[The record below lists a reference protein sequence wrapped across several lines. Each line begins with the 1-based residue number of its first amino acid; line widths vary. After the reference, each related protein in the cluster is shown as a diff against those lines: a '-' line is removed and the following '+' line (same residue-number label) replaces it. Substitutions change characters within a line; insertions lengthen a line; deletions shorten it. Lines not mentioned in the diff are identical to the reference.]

1 MCAFDRHLF
10 LFSLFPICS
19 KFILYLQYV
28 KALCIYKCSI
38 RHDCSGVFLICM
50 TCTYGEMFPAHDS
63 SVLFQGHAYLWFCTA
78 NKPNHYL
85 TAYINVLIAMIVV
98 DDLLYV

>member
-1 MCAFDRHLF
+1 MLEIN
-10 LFSLFPICS
+10 LISSICEG
-19 KFILYLQYV
+19 
-28 KALCIYKCSI
+28 IYKCSI

-50 TCTYGEMFPAHDS
+50 TCTYGEMFLAHDG
-63 SVLFQGHAYLWFCTA
+63 SVPFQGHAYLWFCTA
-78 NKPNHYL
+78 NKPNQYL